1 MKPHVLVLDDEPA
14 ICASLSFAL
23 EDDFRITTT
32 TDPHEG
38 LQMIEQKPID
48 IVLLDLRLGSQ
59 NGLDILQEMKRK
71 SPSLTIIMMTAY
83 ASIETSIEAI
93 KRGAY
98 YYITKPINM
107 EELLLLIMRALEFKQ
122 LSYQLETLHEE
133 LEQRR
138 GNETFLGK
146 SKAMQRVFSMI
157 DRIKDIDSSVLIT
170 GESGTG
176 KELVARS
183 IHNTGKRK
191 NGPLEIVNCAAIPET
206 LLESELFG
214 YEKGA
219 FTGAVQR
226 KEGKWVAANGGTLF
240 LDEISEMPVALQAKL
255 LRVIQEKEL
264 TPLGSNKK
272 ISLDV
277 RIICAAN
284 KNLEQMVRE
293 GTFREDLY
301 FRLNVIPIWI
311 PPLRE
316 RKEDLPVLIHHFLE
330 KYCLEMNR
338 ERKSISADAR
348 RLLLEYSYPGNVREL
363 GNIIEY
369 TVALSTDDDISE
381 GDLPLNVQ
389 EMKPAFSITE
399 AKADGNIQIP
409 IGVSLKEVEK
419 EVILATLN
427 HCGWH
432 RQKTAEV
439 LQISERSLR
448 DKIKLYDIKQ
458 MNNFNKSAFFADYTG

>member
-1 MKPHVLVLDDEPA
+1 MKPHVLVIDDEQA

-23 EDDFRITTT
+23 EDDYRVTTT
-32 TDPHEG
+32 TDPQQG
-38 LQMIEQKPID
+38 LLLMEQKNID
-48 IVLLDLRLGSQ
+48 IVLLDLSLGSCS
-59 NGLDILQEMKRK
+59 GLDVLQEIKQK
-71 SPSLTIIMMTAY
+71 DQSVTVIMMTAY
-83 ASIETSIEAI
+83 ASIESSIRAI
-93 KRGAY
+93 QTGAY
-98 YYITKPINM
+98 YYIEKPINM
-107 EELLLLIMRALEFKQ
+107 EELNLLLMRATEFKRMSHQ
-122 LSYQLETLHEE
+122 IETLHEE

-138 GNETFLGK
+138 GYENFLGK
-146 SKAMQRVFSMI
+146 SKAMERVFSMI
-157 DRIKDIDSSVLIT
+157 ERIKNIDSSVLII

-191 NGPLEIVNCAAIPET
+191 NGPLEIVNCAAIPEN

-219 FTGAVQR
+219 FTGATQR

-240 LDEISEMPVALQAKL
+240 LDEISEMPLALQVKL
-255 LRVIQEKEL
+255 LRVLQEREL

-277 RIICAAN
+277 RILGATN

-301 FRLNVIPIWI
+301 FRLNVIPLSI

-316 RKEDLPVLIHHFLE
+316 RKEDLPLLIDHFLQ
-330 KYCLEMNR
+330 KYCREMNMG
-338 ERKSISADAR
+338 KKYVSLDAR

-369 TVALSTDDDISE
+369 SVALSFNDEITVL
-381 GDLPLNVQ
+381 DLPTYVQ
-389 EMKPAFSITE
+389 EKRPAFSTTGPI
-399 AKADGNIQIP
+399 DRHGSLQIP
-409 IGVSLKEVEK
+409 IGITMKEIEK
-419 EVILATLN
+419 KVIAATL
-427 HCGWH
+427 HHFSRH
-432 RQKTAEV
+432 RQKTAQT

-448 DKIKLYDIKQ
+448 DKIKLYAIEDQHK
-458 MNNFNKSAFFADYTG
+458 NV